1 MPTLELLRV
10 PFSADV
16 DDFVA
21 TRLAAAARSVPAL
34 DACPVVYL
42 THTDRRG
49 RMIARRAG
57 EHFPRGT
64 PEYVA
69 RKLLH
74 RFEPAWLPISDVER
88 DFAFF
93 AALADAL
100 QATGENRRAGRPM
113 VDELLVAH
121 RRLSQALPPSQ
132 RTPQALAAW
141 TGELGPRGRLLHEV
155 ITRYNA
161 QLGERIEPEDASWL
175 VAERMAGWDFA
186 PALVIVDDLDRV
198 TPGRRA
204 LLQAL
209 CAKAAR
215 VLFVLRGIR
224 ESNQPG
230 SMLEFVA
237 DAHIQ
242 QQEIVLQGGGSVL
255 PEREWPTRAGSGL
268 ADAWL
273 AGAPVS
279 DPRLSLLRPQNR
291 ESEVRE
297 AARAIKR
304 AAAQGVALREIGVA
318 MPAMGK
324 YRELIDEQFTNSGIP
339 FDAPFEVPLDQVT
352 PVAATIDFLRCAV
365 GGLERLELLDALASP
380 FARFDVAD
388 EAARLAR
395 LEALGNETREA
406 YIVGGRDPQR
416 DWLGRLPPESQ
427 SAVFLATLLPL
438 LTPLCARRAGAA
450 EYVAH
455 VISLH
460 EAMQVRAVCRADTG
474 PGAAMRAEAEH
485 EWRNLLAQMQA
496 EFTRAGNPLLPVGDV
511 LRALVEQARTR
522 AVRAPELADDRVQV
536 LGLRELRGSSF
547 RRLIVLG
554 LADTDLP
561 LGAEESMF
569 LPESRL
575 DALAAKLGRAV
586 ASELCRPVDTAH
598 QAGYL
603 YAHTLLAAGESL
615 TLSLPTA
622 ERDTP
627 FVPAAVHARLL
638 RCAGITALD
647 QLIGTRP
654 DAPATSPD
662 DYAVQVARALCDLEL
677 RDARP
682 AARLPLGG
690 VARKGLR
697 GRVIELA
704 RGDMAAAATEYEGA
718 TGELPA
724 LAARFALEGDDRR
737 AFSPS
742 QLDTYA
748 ACPMRFWSRYVLGV
762 KVTEEPTLDTR
773 PNAVGTFLHEVFER
787 FVLLLRRHAGQPDV
801 LPDPVS
807 RKPVSLAAIGG
818 KGAREL
824 GLRLMGEAFRQ
835 ASQSGYTEGPFWDGV
850 KRLVAAGL
858 PGEPDL
864 GLGQGLLARFVDFE
878 LARNEAGFGVRFV
891 EFSFGMGKQPTP
903 QAPDVV
909 PDMLELPVPGG
920 TIPLMGSV
928 DRVDEGPDG
937 LCILDYKTGGARTAA
952 EIRDGK
958 AFQLPAYLA
967 AISDVAESAPSGMGY
982 VSVPA
987 SGSPELVDVTQSRRK
1002 PAFDVHEL
1010 VTKHLPRRLGAMIG
1024 AMRGG
1029 LYPHLPFKQS
1039 KWPCNYCEFAQT
1051 CARRDEVIDERMR
1064 RNEAGHGQPGLY
1076 LPDAPPGKT
1085 DNGGEA

>member
-10 PFSADV
+10 PFAADV

-21 TRLAAAARSVPAL
+21 TRLAAAARSVPEL

-69 RKLLH
+69 RKLVH
-74 RFEPAWLPISDVER
+74 RHEPALQPITDVER

-93 AALADAL
+93 VALAGAL
-100 QATGENRRAGRPM
+100 EAVGSDRRAGRPL
-113 VDELLVAH
+113 VDELLAAH
-121 RRLSQALPPSQ
+121 RRLCQALPPSQ
-132 RTPQALAAW
+132 RTPAAMAEW
-141 TGELGPRGRLLHEV
+141 TAELGPRGQLLAEV
-155 ITRYNA
+155 MGRYRA
-161 QLGERIEPEDASWL
+161 QLAGRFETEDASWL
-175 VAERMAGWDFA
+175 AAERMMAWDFA
-186 PALVIVDDLDRV
+186 PALVIVDDLDRIS
-198 TPGRRA
+198 PARRA
-204 LLQAL
+204 LLKAL
-209 CAKAAR
+209 CGKAGR
-215 VLFVLRGIR
+215 VLFLLRGIR
-224 ESNQPG
+224 ESNEPG
-230 SMLEFVA
+230 SLLEYVA

-242 QQEIVLQGGGSVL
+242 QQEIVLQAGGTVL
-255 PEREWPTRAGSGL
+255 PERDWPSRAGSNL

-273 AGAPVS
+273 SGASVS
-279 DPRLSLLRPQNR
+279 DKRLTLLRPSNR

-297 AARAIKR
+297 AARVIKR
-304 AAAQGVALREIGVA
+304 AHAEGVSLREIGVA

-324 YRELIDEQFTNSGIP
+324 YRELIEEQFTNSGIP
-339 FDAPFEVPLDQVT
+339 FDAPFELPLDQVT

-380 FARFDVAD
+380 FATFGAAD
-388 EAARLAR
+388 EALRLTR
-395 LEALGNETREA
+395 LEALGNETRAA
-406 YIVGGRDPQR
+406 YVVGGRDMQR
-416 DWLGRLPPESQ
+416 DWLGKLPAGAS
-427 SAVFLATLLPL
+427 SAAFLATLLPML
-438 LTPLCARRAGAA
+438 VPLSARRAPAA
-450 EYVAH
+450 DY
-455 VISLH
+455 ISRVMALH
-460 EAMQVRAVCRADTG
+460 DAMGVRAVCRADTG

-496 EFTRAGNPLLPVGDV
+496 EFARAGNPALPVSEL

-522 AVRAPELADDRVQV
+522 AVRSPELFDDRVQV
-536 LGLRELRGSSF
+536 LGLRELRGSAF

-569 LPESRL
+569 LPEARL
-575 DALAAKLGRAV
+575 DALAEKLGRAV

-603 YAHTLLAAGESL
+603 YAHMLLAAGESL
-615 TLSLPTA
+615 VLSLPGV

-638 RCAGITALD
+638 RAAGVTSLD
-647 QLIGTRP
+647 RLPGASAA
-654 DAPATSPD
+654 APATSAN
-662 DYAVQVARALCDLEL
+662 DYAVQVALALCDQEL

-682 AARLPLGG
+682 TTRLPLGA

-697 GRVIELA
+697 GRVLELA
-704 RGDMAAAATEYEGA
+704 RSDMAAHATEYEGA
-718 TGELPA
+718 VGELA
-724 LAARFALEGDDRR
+724 GLQQRFALEGDGRR

-748 ACPMRFWSRYVLGV
+748 ACPLRFWSRYVLVV
-762 KVTEEPTLDTR
+762 KVNEEPTLDTR

-801 LPDPVS
+801 LPDPVL
-807 RKPVSLAAIGG
+807 RKPVNLAAIGG
-818 KGAREL
+818 RQAREL
-824 GLRLMGEAFRQ
+824 GLRLMGEAFGQ

-858 PGEPDL
+858 PGEPEL
-864 GLGQGLLARFVDFE
+864 GLGQGLLVRFVDFE

-891 EFSFGMGKQPTP
+891 EFSFGMGDSPTP
-903 QAPDVV
+903 AAPDVV
-909 PDMLELPVPGG
+909 PEPLELPVPGG

-937 LCILDYKTGGARTAA
+937 LCILDYKTGGARGAA

-982 VSVPA
+982 VTVPP
-987 SGSPELVDVTQSRRK
+987 SGSPELKDVTLLNNK
-1002 PAFDVHEL
+1002 PAFDVQQL
-1010 VTKHLPRRLGAMIG
+1010 VTQHLPRRLGAMIA

-1029 LYPHLPFKQS
+1029 LYPHVPFKQS
-1039 KWPCNYCEFAQT
+1039 KSPCRYCEYSQT
-1051 CARRDEVIDERMR
+1051 CARRDEVIDERRR
-1064 RNEAGHGQPGLY
+1064 RNERGAGQPGIY
-1076 LPDAPPGKT
+1076 LPEAPPAKP
-1085 DNGGEA
+1085 DNGGDA